1 MQSLATTI
9 ATNTL
14 LLISF
19 SSSIKVINETIRD
32 DAPTHKRVALVYQ
45 HQKVSLDARQIKTRK
60 DEVLLACLGSGH
72 HSSLQQYLH
81 QLDPSQDPICL
92 KCSLDEHDLH
102 HWLCNCLATTTIRMQ
117 VFGNHKG
124 SLEWLATRPGDVVTY
139 ARKTLFNLNL

>member
-45 HQKVSLDARQIKTRK
+45 HQKVSLDARQIKTIEK
-60 DEVLLACLGSGH
+60 MKYCLLA
-72 HSSLQQYLH
+72 
-81 QLDPSQDPICL
+81 
-92 KCSLDEHDLH
+92 
-102 HWLCNCLATTTIRMQ
+102 
-117 VFGNHKG
+117 
-124 SLEWLATRPGDVVTY
+124 
-139 ARKTLFNLNL
+139 